1 MLVAPERNI
10 LEGTAKGGSPAGDP
24 AQGIAAEI
32 LLALA
37 KRLERKARF
46 AAFYGL
52 VAILQSKIAAR
63 PCSLPQMRQN
73 SESE

>member
-1 MLVAPERNI
+1 MLLAPATWI
-10 LEGTAKGGSPAGDP
+10 A

-46 AAFYGL
+46 LALGAKNAPKFRIIN
-52 VAILQSKIAAR
+52 AILNR
-63 PCSLPQMRQN
+63 L
-73 SESE
+73 

>member
-1 MLVAPERNI
+1 VGR
-10 LEGTAKGGSPAGDP
+10 KGLKRKSFFAAGR
-24 AQGIAAEI
+24 Q
-32 LLALA
+32 
-37 KRLERKARF
+37 KRLERKAWF

-63 PCSLPQMRQN
+63 PCNLPQMRQN